1 MKLKYLGAAALMIV
15 SANAATAQTVKT
27 GKFGDAT
34 IVNGGPSNSP
44 VFQLTSSGSNGFAG
58 IYQNPVM
65 GTVLSA
71 ITQLSV
77 DYQITQGGYFQGSP
91 RFAIFDTGN
100 GVAYGYLGTPPLT
113 DSGVYGNTGNY
124 ASLTS
129 NDLRFESQGFGG
141 FNSGTAPFLT
151 FAQLVAAAGNTSVDQ
166 IALLVDGTNG
176 QTVLANNFN
185 FNGNVFSAA
194 PAGAVP
200 EAATWMMMIVGFGAV
215 GFAMRRKSNVR
226 TSVSY
231 A

>member
-1 MKLKYLGAAALMIV
+1 MIV
-15 SANAATAQTVKT
+15 SVNAATAQTAKS

-34 IVNGGPSNSP
+34 VVNGGPNNSP
-44 VFQLTSSGSNGFAG
+44 VFQLTSSGPSGFAG
-58 IYQNPVM
+58 IYQNPVK
-65 GTVLSA
+65 GTPLSA

-91 RFAIFDTGN
+91 RFAIFDTEDR
-100 GVAYGYLGTPPLT
+100 VAYGYLGTPALT

-141 FNSGTAPFLT
+141 FNSGTAPFIT
-151 FAQLVAAAGNTSVDQ
+151 FAQLVAAAGATSVDQ

-185 FNGNVFSAA
+185 LNGNVFSAT
-194 PAGAVP
+194 PVAGAVP
-200 EAATWMMMIVGFGAV
+200 ETATWMMMIVGFGAV
-215 GFAMRRKSNVR
+215 GFAMRRRNNVR